1 MTSLSLRIAKNETWE
16 QNIGVLVRVCWQK
29 VGEEVA
35 EVFGKEATQ
44 SRGGKLSENHHRSEA
59 GLQWTETY

>member
-1 MTSLSLRIAKNETWE
+1 MTSLSLRIAKNEMLE
-16 QNIGVLVRVCWQK
+16 QNLRVHDVCWQR
-29 VGEEVA
+29 VGGEVA

-59 GLQWTETY
+59 DLQWTETY

>member
-1 MTSLSLRIAKNETWE
+1 MLE
-16 QNIGVLVRVCWQK
+16 QNLRVHDVCWQR

-59 GLQWTETY
+59 DLQWTETY